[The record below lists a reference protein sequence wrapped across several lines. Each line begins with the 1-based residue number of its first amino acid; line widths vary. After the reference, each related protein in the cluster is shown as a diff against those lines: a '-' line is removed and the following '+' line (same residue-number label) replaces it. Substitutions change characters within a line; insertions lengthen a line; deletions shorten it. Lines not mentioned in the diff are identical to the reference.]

1 MKGQAFIPD
10 HIVIGAGT
18 TVQWKNFDAMIHT
31 VTAVDKSFN
40 SGTIAADGSYMLSGK
55 PQKSFWTGLK
65 VKGRE
70 VITCVAYRCKQCGL
84 VELYAH

>member
-1 MKGQAFIPD
+1 MPKPD
-10 HIVIGAGT
+10 PKCPHCKATMEEGFVPDMGGGGKRL
-18 TVQWKNFDAMIHT
+18 VSQW
-31 VTAVDKSFN
+31 V
-40 SGTIAADGSYMLSGK
+40 SGK